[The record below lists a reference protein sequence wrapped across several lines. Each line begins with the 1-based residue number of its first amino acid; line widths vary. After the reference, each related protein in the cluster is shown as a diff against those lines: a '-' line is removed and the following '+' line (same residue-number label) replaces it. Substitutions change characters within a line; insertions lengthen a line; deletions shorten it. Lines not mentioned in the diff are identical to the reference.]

1 MKRKIKITE
10 QQLNYI
16 VENIVRKSKVNHKT
30 SKAKYLKSLKQ
41 LNEETIDEEILD
53 EGVKEWV
60 AIALMLFPSL
70 SKAGAV
76 EATKAL
82 NQSPMGK
89 EMIKQAKED
98 IDKGDTYSMAQ
109 DTSKPIRGYDVSGVE
124 TQSGKV
130 LNTLQKANQLD
141 VLFSQNGLLK
151 KFIPEHILPNYGD
164 KYKDV
169 IDDYKSDPKSFSWKN
184 HLSVLQKV
192 LKDMAEGKNNVI
204 TTETGEEA
212 IRFFR
217 AEFGEDVIKTF
228 QGFFPTKYYKNLETG
243 KTNSNEDG
251 YLGDATLE
259 ILARTLSARMDQVD
273 TDDSTFKKGK
283 GSKIDIK
290 HPENI
295 KTQKRD

>member
-30 SKAKYLKSLKQ
+30 SKAKYLKSLRQ
-41 LNEETIDEEILD
+41 LNEETIDDEVLEEGKVSQAIGALGIL
-53 EGVKEWV
+53 
-60 AIALMLFPSL
+60 AMSLFPNM
-70 SKAGAV
+70 KTQAA
-76 EATKAL
+76 AINAL
-82 NQSPMGK
+82 QQQNPEIVQMV
-89 EMIKQAKED
+89 
-98 IDKGDTYSMAQ
+98 Q

-124 TQSGKV
+124 TQAGKV
-130 LNTLQKANQLD
+130 LNTLKDAGQLD
-141 VLFSQNGLLK
+141 VIFSQNGLLK

-164 KYKDV
+164 EYKDV

-184 HLSVLQKV
+184 HLSVLKKV
-192 LKDMAEGKNNVI
+192 LKDMAKGDNNVI
-204 TTETGEEA
+204 TTGTGEEA
-212 IRFFR
+212 IRSFR

-228 QGFFPTKYYKNLETG
+228 QGFFPTKDYKNLETG
-243 KTNSNEDG
+243 KTSSNEDG
-251 YLGDATLE
+251 DLGDASLE